1 MISICNSH
9 SSHSSKLFWI
19 VLKIYSI
26 TSLSPLPESRLM
38 VDIDI
43 FITISN
49 DSGNEPLLDDPD
61 DPDDGGGGSCSRT
74 VILEQQIIPCGKQV
88 ILHK

>member
-9 SSHSSKLFWI
+9 SSHSSKRFWI

-43 FITISN
+43 FVTISN

-61 DPDDGGGGSCSRT
+61 DGGGGGGGSCSRT
-74 VILEQQIIPCGKQV
+74 VILDQQIIPCGKQYN
-88 ILHK
+88 LL